1 MINRYHLSMYLRFI
15 RCISN
20 KVIVEVKGEMLISIL
35 VNTTLEKDLSK
46 RKLVNTTIIKMKII
60 N

>member
-1 MINRYHLSMYLRFI
+1 MYLRFI

-35 VNTTLEKDLSK
+35 VNTTLEKYLSK
-46 RKLVNTTIIKMKII
+46 RTLVNTTIIKMKII